1 MFTTTFLQ
9 VFLGNFPAE
18 RFTEKR
24 AQRMGERFQKSL
36 HDVAGHIL
44 KRNEKLDV
52 PYTFMLPSKIPN
64 SITI

>member
-1 MFTTTFLQ
+1 
-9 VFLGNFPAE
+9 
-18 RFTEKR
+18 
-24 AQRMGERFQKSL
+24 MGKRFQKSL
-36 HDVAGHIL
+36 DEDVAGDIL